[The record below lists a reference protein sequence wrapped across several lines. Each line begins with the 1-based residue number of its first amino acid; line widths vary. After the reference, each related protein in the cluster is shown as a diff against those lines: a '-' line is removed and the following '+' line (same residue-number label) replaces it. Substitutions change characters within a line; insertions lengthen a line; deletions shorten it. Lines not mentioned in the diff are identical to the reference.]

1 MNRSVRDKSRDYS
14 HRKQYGLKHH
24 EAFFSARQRR
34 AMRRMVEVCGYDGAF
49 TFTGDDFVFGV
60 KDGKHKVLELV

>member
-34 AMRRMVEVCGYDGAF
+34 AIRKLIESCACVTAIGGSDLVVGIKDGA
-49 TFTGDDFVFGV
+49 T
-60 KDGKHKVLELV
+60 KILELV